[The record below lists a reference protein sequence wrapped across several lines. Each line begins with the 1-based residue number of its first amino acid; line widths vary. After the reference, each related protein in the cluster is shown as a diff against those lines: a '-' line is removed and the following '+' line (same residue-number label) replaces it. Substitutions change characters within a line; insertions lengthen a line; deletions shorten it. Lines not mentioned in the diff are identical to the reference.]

1 MRTPDDLQ
9 QLRAP
14 DVGGRRE
21 QAPRSGCMAEA
32 RRREANRILAL
43 TPRERALLALDL
55 GSRLAA
61 WARAA
66 R

>member
-1 MRTPDDLQ
+1 
-9 QLRAP
+9 
-14 DVGGRRE
+14 
-21 QAPRSGCMAEA
+21 MAEA

-66 R
+66 P